1 MHLRR
6 TAIIAAVLLALSTS
20 AGAVVVFDPLNT
32 LEHSFLNGW
41 RESIGAVLTQQLDR
55 VRQMAKRLSA
65 FTNLAKYVASAAPLW
80 RTSRIADALAASD
93 AFMDALNGGDQTGR
107 GYAAVARSRV
117 PVGAAFAEF
126 GEENVVAENALRAAL
141 ATLDIAD
148 SVIMAGADQ
157 TGRIRGNRRSEVSII
172 AALESDVID
181 GDQEQSTTAVLDKMS
196 AASLIRARQQETRME
211 LLTALTEQLLV
222 DSKRDRDTEAAA
234 MNMQLGRL
242 NRGGAGAGRLLA
254 GAADDFRS
262 WRQPLFL
269 QVNGNASRATSSH
282 HRHDSASHH
291 EPAD

>member
-6 TAIIAAVLLALSTS
+6 TAIITAVLLTLSAS

-65 FTNLAKYVASAAPLW
+65 FTSLAKYVAPDAPLW
-80 RTSRIADALAASD
+80 RTRRIDDALAASD
-93 AFMDALNGGDQTGR
+93 AFMDALNGGDRTGL

-117 PVGAAFAEF
+117 PVGSALAEF
-126 GEENVVAENALRAAL
+126 GEENVVAENALRASL

-148 SVIMAGADQ
+148 SVIIAGTDQ
-157 TGRIRGNRRSEVSII
+157 TGRIRGNRRSEVDTI
-172 AALESDVID
+172 AALEGDVSN
-181 GDQEQSTTAVLDKMS
+181 GDQEQSATAVLDKMS
-196 AASLIRARQQETRME
+196 AASLIRARQQDTRME

-222 DSKRDRDTEAAA
+222 DSKRDRDTDAAA

-242 NRGGAGAGRLLA
+242 NRGRSVAASLLA
-254 GAADDFRS
+254 GSADDFRS
-262 WRQPLFL
+262 WRQP
-269 QVNGNASRATSSH
+269 
-282 HRHDSASHH
+282 
-291 EPAD
+291 

>member
-1 MHLRR
+1 MNLRR
-6 TAIIAAVLLALSTS
+6 TAVIVAALCTLSVS
-20 AGAVVVFDPLNT
+20 ARAFEVFDPLNT

-41 RESIGAVLTQQLDR
+41 RVSIGAVLTQQLDR

-65 FTNLAKYVASAAPLW
+65 FTSLTKYVAPNAPRW
-80 RTSRIADALAASD
+80 RTRRIDAALAASD

-117 PVGAAFAEF
+117 PVGSAFAEF
-126 GEENVVAENALRAAL
+126 DEEDFVAENAVRAAL

-148 SVIMAGADQ
+148 SVIMTGTDQ
-157 TGRIRGNRRSEVSII
+157 TGRIRGNRRSELNTI
-172 AALESDVID
+172 AALESDVSD
-181 GDQEQSTTAVLDKMS
+181 ENQEQSTTAVLDKIS

-242 NRGGAGAGRLLA
+242 NRGRAVAVSLLA

-262 WRQPLFL
+262 WRQP
-269 QVNGNASRATSSH
+269 
-282 HRHDSASHH
+282 
-291 EPAD
+291 

>member
-6 TAIIAAVLLALSTS
+6 TAIIAAVLCTLSVS
-20 AGAVVVFDPLNT
+20 AGAVEVFDPLNT

-65 FTNLAKYVASAAPLW
+65 VTSLAKYVAPDAPLW
-80 RTSRIADALAASD
+80 RTRRIDDALAASD

-117 PVGAAFAEF
+117 PVGSAFAEF

-148 SVIMAGADQ
+148 SVIMAGTDQ
-157 TGRIRGNRRSEVSII
+157 TGRIRGNRRSEVNTI

-181 GDQEQSTTAVLDKMS
+181 GNQEQSTTR
-196 AASLIRARQQETRME
+196 RARQNQRGEPDSGA
-211 LLTALTEQLLV
+211 TA
-222 DSKRDRDTEAAA
+222 RDAH
-234 MNMQLGRL
+234 
-242 NRGGAGAGRLLA
+242 
-254 GAADDFRS
+254 GAADRAHRAAARRFKARPRHRS
-262 WRQPLFL
+262 RGDEHAAGSSEPRSSRGGELAGGLGGRFSLLASTVTHSGERPCL
-269 QVNGNASRATSSH
+269 QNHV
-282 HRHDSASHH
+282 
-291 EPAD
+291 